1 MKTMTPLFTI
11 RQIQCQYPS
20 SDRPVLEIEHFDIHK
35 GELIFFLGVSGVG
48 KSTLI
53 ESLGLMNRTVLDQK
67 GAQLTYHG
75 TNGPVQLI
83 DLWSQSAE
91 QLSQFRAR
99 EYSFIFQSTNLF
111 ERVSLEANAIM
122 PSLAGSQVERMESKA
137 EQLTQ
142 QLLQNVTMEDYR
154 NKTAGSISGG
164 QKQRLAFIQAMVSSH
179 EVLFGDEPT
188 GNLDWG
194 NAQKVMRTLRDHL
207 HHNQKTGLVVSHDVH
222 LSTAFADRIVL
233 MTGRPSADYEAQ
245 QTGEILARN
254 IFTRMGDRWTTPE
267 RKLTT
272 VELQNELMAHF
283 EDQAQ

>member
-1 MKTMTPLFTI
+1 MTPLFTI
-11 RQIQCQYPS
+11 RHLQCQYPG

-53 ESLGLMNRTVLDQK
+53 ESLGLMNRTVLDRPES
-67 GAQLTYHG
+67 QLTYHG
-75 TNGPVQLI
+75 AKGPVQLI
-83 DLWSQSAE
+83 DLWSQNAE
-91 QLSQFRAR
+91 ELSQFRAR

-122 PSLAGSQVERMESKA
+122 PSLAGSQEADMETKA

-142 QLLQNVTMEDYR
+142 KLLQNVTMEDYR

-207 HHNQKTGLVVSHDVH
+207 HHHQKTGLVVSHDVH
-222 LSTAFADRIVL
+222 LSTTFADRIVL
-233 MTGRPSADYEAQ
+233 MTGRSSADNEAK
-245 QTGEILARN
+245 QTGEILAQN
-254 IFTRMGDRWTTPE
+254 IFTRVGSRWTTPE
-267 RKLTT
+267 RSLSTA
-272 VELQNELMAHF
+272 ELQNELMSHF
-283 EDQAQ
+283 EEQAQ